1 MNSFQGIN
9 YEFNFIILESNVYIL
24 TAMKEKIIEHIT
36 QKTGIPHLVELLAQ
50 GLTGSELNSLLLE
63 VFTQR
68 QKNISPALLL
78 QQYQVNRFV
87 HPAET
92 DMIGLLT
99 LELEVLEL
107 LKGRHFQPI
116 ELSPAA
122 QWGSCSLLAPVDQKK
137 IISATRSTEIV
148 ADATNSLALHIAD
161 LKKSGKTGEED
172 LRYCTIHRHI
182 RTQELREKGH
192 TAHFKIGCLVSAGKD
207 TGSYRFECA
216 SLQEHFLALD
226 HLLREV
232 FGIQKIRFKLQKR
245 EGYNNSDLL
254 VDAVLNHLRSAT
266 SLEVTHEAPPSNNY
280 YKGIQ
285 YKMII
290 EVNGREMEI
299 ADGGFVDWTQQLLG
313 NNKERLLISGFGL
326 GLLYKIQSGL
336 I

>member
-1 MNSFQGIN
+1 
-9 YEFNFIILESNVYIL
+9 
-24 TAMKEKIIEHIT
+24 MKEKIIEHIT
-36 QKTGIPHLVELLAQ
+36 QKTGIPHLVEILAQ
-50 GLTGSELNSLLLE
+50 GLSGSELNSLLLE
-63 VFTQR
+63 VFNQR
-68 QKNISPALLL
+68 QKNIPPALLL

-99 LELEVLEL
+99 RELEVLRF

-137 IISATRSTEIV
+137 VISATRSTEIV
-148 ADATNSLALHIAD
+148 ADATNSLALYIAD
-161 LKKSGKTGEED
+161 LKRSGNIPASGITPSPAGEEC
-172 LRYCTIHRHI
+172 LRYCTVHRHI
-182 RTQELREKGH
+182 RTQELREKRH
-192 TAHFKIGCLVSAGKD
+192 TAHFKIGCLVSAGRD
-207 TGSYRFECA
+207 TGSYRFECT

-226 HLLREV
+226 HLFREV

-245 EGYNNSDLL
+245 EGYNSPDLL
-254 VDAVLNHLRSAT
+254 VEAVLNHLRSTT

-290 EVNGREMEI
+290 ELNGKEMEI

-326 GLLYKIQSGL
+326 ELFYKIQNGL